1 MKKKIIVGGA
11 VGVVL
16 LFAMCGKSEKQ
27 KQEEQAQRDAQMLNG
42 MFQTL
47 SNVRNTEAQIQ
58 QQQQAERAQRT
69 KLREDIR
76 AGMPTPR
83 VGSTEWIRQ
92 NDDGVR

>member
-1 MKKKIIVGGA
+1 MRLAGAALGVGLIFG
-11 VGVVL
+11 
-16 LFAMCGKSEKQ
+16 MCSKSEKQ
-27 KQEEQAQRDAQMLNG
+27 KQEEQAQRDARMLNG

-47 SNVRNTEAQIQ
+47 ADVHATEAQIQ
-58 QQQQAERAQRT
+58 QQQQAERAQRM

-83 VGSTEWIRQ
+83 VGSTEWVRQ